1 MSGLGFSKFAS
12 NAEPEPEPK
21 NKLESSKA
29 ADALAAA
36 WDGGDPEPI
45 RLNSGHVR
53 RLQYIIDNTTFFNLK
68 DYISEDGVRYWH
80 FYVEV
85 WDEKSGEPLGAE
97 LFSSDLGPMI
107 THMTGKIHEILAERE
122 LEEKCQT

>member
-1 MSGLGFSKFAS
+1 MPGLGFSKFAS

-21 NKLESSKA
+21 NKLESGEA
-29 ADALAAA
+29 VDVLVEAQ
-36 WDGGDPEPI
+36 DGREPPEPI

-68 DYISEDGVRYWH
+68 DYISEDGVRYWN

-97 LFSSDLGPMI
+97 VFSDDLAPMI

-122 LEEKCQT
+122 IEECQ